1 MNNPQNPLIPQGS
14 LLEQKNSSR
23 ARVKIAVFF
32 VLAIHGIGLMA
43 LLMQGCR
50 REEPP
55 PEPLISDAERT
66 NEPVLPTFTE
76 PTNMVPD
83 TMSSA
88 TSALPGAPVLPEP
101 TVPLVQPSPQATEYS
116 VLKGDTLSGIASKF
130 GVTLK
135 ALQEANPGIEPT
147 RLQIGQK
154 IQVPPPS
161 AAPPSPPTAGAT
173 AAVTAPNGSQVY
185 TVKSGDTLSS
195 IASRFGTTVRAIRSA
210 NNLKTDRIVVGQK
223 LKVPVKA
230 AAEPALGGST
240 PLPNP

>member
-14 LLEQKNSSR
+14 LLEQKNQSR

-50 REEPP
+50 REEPK
-55 PEPLISDAERT
+55 PEPLLSD
-66 NEPVLPTFTE
+66 LE
-76 PTNMVPD
+76 PTNAAVMPAFVEPTNVAVG
-83 TMSSA
+83 TMEPA
-88 TSALPGAPVLPEP
+88 TSAPPAAPVLPEP
-101 TVPLVQPSPQATEYS
+101 IVTPVQPLPQATEYS
-116 VLKGDTLSGIASKF
+116 VLKGDTLIGIASKF
-130 GVTLK
+130 GVTVK

-161 AAPPSPPTAGAT
+161 ATPASIPAT
-173 AAVTAPNGSQVY
+173 AAVATAANGSQLY

-210 NNLKTDRIVVGQK
+210 NSLKTDRILVGQK
-223 LKVPVKA
+223 LKIPVKA
-230 AAEPALGGST
+230 TAEPAADAT
-240 PLPNP
+240 LPNP

>member
-14 LLEQKNSSR
+14 LLEQKNQSR

-50 REEPP
+50 REEPK
-55 PEPLISDAERT
+55 PEPLLSD
-66 NEPVLPTFTE
+66 LE
-76 PTNMVPD
+76 PTNAAVMPAFVEPTNVAVD
-83 TMSSA
+83 TMQPA
-88 TSALPGAPVLPEP
+88 TSAPPTAPVLPEP
-101 TVPLVQPSPQATEYS
+101 TVTPVLPPAQTTEYS

-130 GVTLK
+130 GVTVK

-161 AAPPSPPTAGAT
+161 AAPASTPAT
-173 AAVTAPNGSQVY
+173 APVVTAANGSQLY

-195 IASRFGTTVRAIRSA
+195 IGSRFGTTVRAIRSA
-210 NNLKTDRIVVGQK
+210 NNLKTDRILVGQK
-223 LKVPVKA
+223 LKIPGKA
-230 AAEPALGGST
+230 TAEPGAGAT
-240 PLPNP
+240 LPNP

>member
-14 LLEQKNSSR
+14 LLEQKNQSR

-50 REEPP
+50 REEPK
-55 PEPLISDAERT
+55 PEPLLSD
-66 NEPVLPTFTE
+66 LE
-76 PTNMVPD
+76 PTNAAVMPAFVEPTNVAVD
-83 TMSSA
+83 TMQPA
-88 TSALPGAPVLPEP
+88 TSAPPTAPVLPEP
-101 TVPLVQPSPQATEYS
+101 TVTPVLPPAQTTEYS

-130 GVTLK
+130 GVTVK

-161 AAPPSPPTAGAT
+161 AVPASTPAAAPVAT
-173 AAVTAPNGSQVY
+173 AANGSQLY

-210 NNLKTDRIVVGQK
+210 NNLKTDRILVGQK
-223 LKVPVKA
+223 LKIPGKA
-230 AAEPALGGST
+230 TAEPGAGT
-240 PLPNP
+240 TLPNP

>member
-55 PEPLISDAERT
+55 PEPLISDADRT
-66 NEPVLPTFTE
+66 NAPVMPTFSE
-76 PTNMVPD
+76 PTNVVPD

-88 TSALPGAPVLPEP
+88 TSAVPVAPVLPEP
-101 TVPLVQPSPQATEYS
+101 TVTPVQPLPQVTEYS
-116 VLKGDTLSGIASKF
+116 VLKGDTLSSIASKF
-130 GVTLK
+130 GVTVR

-161 AAPPSPPTAGAT
+161 AAPAAEPKGGAT
-173 AAVTAPNGSQVY
+173 ATAANGSQVY

-210 NNLKTDRIVVGQK
+210 NNLSPDGFVVGQK
-223 LKVPVKA
+223 V
-230 AAEPALGGST
+230 
-240 PLPNP
+240 